1 MNNTKEKYTP
11 EVQNVAHSG
20 KEAAMQEHR
29 RHRFDPQVGKI
40 FWRRK
45 WKPTPVFL
53 LGKFHAQRSLA
64 VYSPWVHKESD
75 TAK

>member
-29 RHRFDPQVGKI
+29 RHRFD
-40 FWRRK
+40 
-45 WKPTPVFL
+45 L
-53 LGKFHAQRSLA
+53 
-64 VYSPWVHKESD
+64 
-75 TAK
+75 